1 MIHILSDN
9 KEYYYIPKD
18 IMRIILSFLTNM
30 NEVNANQWCTE
41 ENILF
46 NNEKLRYG
54 YLSFYL
60 SLSNKDFTKHQPFD
74 DEYFESEYRLCGI
87 KLEFKHHFDLESD
100 FDLEQ
105 DYLEQ
110 DYLEQDYLEVQE
122 EEDTVEPELW

>member
-18 IMRIILSFLTNM
+18 IMRIILSFLLNM

-74 DEYFESEYRLCGI
+74 NEDFESEYRLCGVKSPLI
-87 KLEFKHHFDLESD
+87 YQFNLESELD
-100 FDLEQ
+100 WEQ
-105 DYLEQ
+105 
-110 DYLEQDYLEVQE
+110 QE
-122 EEDTVEPELW
+122 EEDTQESELW